1 MHKGTI
7 VGALAGLLLG
17 AGLAQAQT
25 PKVAIT
31 AIVDHPA
38 LEAVRDG
45 VKEGLAKAGYAEGKD
60 VTFVYESAQ
69 GQAPT
74 AVQIARQFVGD
85 KASVIVAIST
95 PSAQAVASATKSI
108 PVIFS
113 AVTDPVGAQLVKS
126 AEKPGGNV
134 TGVSDMA
141 PFADQLALV
150 KEITPNV
157 KTIGVLFNP
166 GEANSVTSLA
176 MIKAAAEKLG
186 LAVVEGPATKSAEV
200 QAAARGLIGKADALF
215 VPTDNTIVSAFEA
228 AVGAA
233 QQGKIPVYAAD
244 TDSVARGALASVGFN
259 YKQIGLETAEL
270 VAKVLKGEN
279 PGDLPV
285 VFAQGT
291 DLYLNKGMAAKLGIT
306 LPEALVARATKVVD

>member
-1 MHKGTI
+1 MHRTTI
-7 VGALAGLLLG
+7 VGALAGMLLASG
-17 AGLAQAQT
+17 VAQAET
-25 PKVAIT
+25 PTVAIT

-60 VTFVYESAQ
+60 VKFVYESAQ
-69 GQAPT
+69 GQAAT

-85 KASVIVAIST
+85 KVSVIVAIST
-95 PSAQAVASATKSI
+95 PSAQAAASATKSI
-108 PVIFS
+108 PVVFS

-141 PFADQLALV
+141 PFGDQLALI

-157 KTIGVLFNP
+157 KTIGVLYNP

-176 MIKAAAEKLG
+176 MIKEAAGKVG
-186 LAVVEGPATKSAEV
+186 FAVVEGPATKSAEV

-215 VPTDNTIVSAFEA
+215 IPTDNTIVSALEA

-233 QQGKIPVYAAD
+233 QQGNIPVYAAD

-259 YKQIGLETAEL
+259 YKQVGLQTAEI
-270 VAKVLKGEN
+270 VEKVLKGEK
-279 PGDLPV
+279 PGDIPV

-291 DLYLNKGMAAKLGIT
+291 ELFVNKGMAAKLGIT
-306 LPEALVARATKVVD
+306 LPEALLARAVKVVD